1 MCIFKCKNERA
12 FVFKYNLVIV
22 LLSIL
27 CPLVKWLFKYLDKA
41 KYFLNQSPITSVG
54 IHLSATVISVWSL
67 DLADTNCKLSWGYWL
82 QASRFLHM
90 GLLRLPC
97 CNSLSQSRRVQIGQS
112 LRRSSIVANTN
123 HILWYKN
130 QLRLFG
136 SEMHDAR
143 AEQREKYCLIKLLNL
158 NTKGKFIR
166 YFETCS
172 NKAA

>member
-67 DLADTNCKLSWGYWL
+67 DLADTNYKLSWGYWL

-130 QLRLFG
+130 QLRIVWFRNAWCQG
-136 SEMHDAR
+136 R
-143 AEQREKYCLIKLLNL
+143 AKRKILLDKTAKPKYQREIYTLFWNV
-158 NTKGKFIR
+158 F
-166 YFETCS
+166 
-172 NKAA
+172 